1 MERLFLTIS
10 SSFFILLHMSP
21 KQVLILGV
29 LLVVPV
35 LAFLFLEIFGSN
47 YYELKRYYP
56 AINPDTEEP
65 LVRNGDTVFQRIPD
79 FRLTSQKGETITL
92 EHLQGKAFVANFIF
106 TSCQGVCKKMSSQ
119 MSRVQQAFEK
129 EPKVKILSF
138 TVDPARDSVAALQAY
153 AARYGANYNQWL
165 FLTGPKDAIY
175 RLAIEGFKLPVQE
188 APSVVPDFIHSE
200 KFVLVDARR
209 HVRGIYDGTNEDE
222 VDRLITE
229 IKILL
234 EEKLADD

>member
-1 MERLFLTIS
+1 M
-10 SSFFILLHMSP
+10 
-21 KQVLILGV
+21 LGV

-79 FRLTSQKGETITL
+79 FRLTSQQGETITL

-153 AARYGANYNQWL
+153 AARYLPASHRGLQAARPGGT
-165 FLTGPKDAIY
+165 FRA
-175 RLAIEGFKLPVQE
+175 AGFYSQREICIGGCP
-188 APSVVPDFIHSE
+188 P
-200 KFVLVDARR
+200 ARPR
-209 HVRGIYDGTNEDE
+209 HLRRYQ
-222 VDRLITE
+222 
-229 IKILL
+229 
-234 EEKLADD
+234 